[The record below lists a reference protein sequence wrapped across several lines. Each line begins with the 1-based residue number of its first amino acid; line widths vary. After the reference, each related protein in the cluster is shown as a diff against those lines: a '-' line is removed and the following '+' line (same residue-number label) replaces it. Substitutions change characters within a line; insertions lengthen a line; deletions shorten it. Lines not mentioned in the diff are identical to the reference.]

1 MSMYSFI
8 QVVFMSPEYD
18 ECIKLRNEIL
28 RIPLNLEFDT
38 DQLEKEYNHYHFG
51 LYDSELN
58 LLGCLVFE
66 KKSEE
71 VLKMRQV
78 AICTPFQNKGL
89 GKILVKRS
97 EQWALERNFKLIELH
112 ARDLAVPFYNSLGY
126 QCEGE
131 PFVEVSIKHYQMHKK
146 LSSAYE
152 KN

>member
-1 MSMYSFI
+1 MSNYSFI
-8 QVVFMSPEYD
+8 QVAFMSPEYD
-18 ECIKLRNEIL
+18 ECIKLRYEIL
-28 RIPLNLEFDT
+28 RVPLNLEFDK
-38 DQLEKEYNHYHFG
+38 DQLEKEFDHFHFG

-78 AICTPFQNKGL
+78 AISTPFQNKGL

-97 EQWALERNFKLIELH
+97 EQWALDHNFKLIELH
-112 ARDLAVPFYNSLGY
+112 ARDIAVPFYNSLDY
-126 QCEGE
+126 ICEGE
-131 PFVEVSIKHYQMHKK
+131 PFVEVSIKHYKMLKK
-146 LSSAYE
+146 LFSTYE